1 MTSILQPHLTPPRPR
16 EKLLSRGVQSLED
29 VELIALLLGTG
40 QPGKP
45 VMTLAQELLDEFGS
59 ISATLS
65 APWEQLRLRPGIG
78 YARFSLFQAARELA
92 KRASA
97 EPLSERPLMN
107 DSEKVSQ
114 FLVAQLGGQPFET
127 FGVIFL
133 DNRHRLIRFERLFS
147 GSLTQTAVYPREVA
161 RRGLQ
166 LNAAAV
172 IVAHNHPSGTAKP
185 SQADQLLTT
194 QLRRTL
200 AGLEIAILDYLI
212 VAGSRAI
219 SAGGV

>member
-40 QPGKP
+40 QP
-45 VMTLAQELLDEFGS
+45 
-59 ISATLS
+59 
-65 APWEQLRLRPGIG
+65 
-78 YARFSLFQAARELA
+78 
-92 KRASA
+92 
-97 EPLSERPLMN
+97 
-107 DSEKVSQ
+107 

-172 IVAHNHPSGTAKP
+172 IVAHNHPSGTAES

-200 AGLEIAILDYLI
+200 AGLEIALLDHLI
-212 VAGSRAI
+212 VAGSRTI
-219 SAGGV
+219 SAGEV

>member
-16 EKLLSRGVQSLED
+16 EKLLSRGAQSLED

-107 DSEKVSQ
+107 APEKVSQ
-114 FLVAQLGGQPFET
+114 LLLARSLPSET
-127 FGVIFL
+127 A
-133 DNRHRLIRFERLFS
+133 ER
-147 GSLTQTAVYPREVA
+147 
-161 RRGLQ
+161 
-166 LNAAAV
+166 
-172 IVAHNHPSGTAKP
+172 
-185 SQADQLLTT
+185 SQAAQLLTT
-194 QLRRTL
+194 QLPRTL
-200 AGLEIAILDYLI
+200 AGPEIVLLDHLI
-212 VAGSRAI
+212 AAGSRTI
-219 SAGGV
+219 SASEV